1 MSKSDLN
8 QLRRLVIK
16 IGSSL
21 LIDAE
26 GRLDRG
32 WLQSLSDDV
41 AELRQKGCEV
51 LIVSSG
57 AVAVG
62 SEMLGIDRHRARL

>member
-26 GRLDRG
+26 GRLDYVVRG
-32 WLQSLSDDV
+32 DGQT
-41 AELRQKGCEV
+41 RP
-51 LIVSSG
+51 
-57 AVAVG
+57 
-62 SEMLGIDRHRARL
+62 